1 MKVILSLALVITLT
15 GCMATPVKR
24 TFPEIPN
31 SLNTPC
37 EELIDVPVGTD
48 KLSDVLLVV
57 TKNYSL
63 YHECKLKVQTWND
76 WYKQQ
81 KEIFDV
87 VK

>member
-1 MKVILSLALVITLT
+1 MKTILALITVIALT
-15 GCMATPVKR
+15 GCIATPVKR
-24 TFPEIPN
+24 TFPPIPT

-37 EELIDVPVGTD
+37 EELVDVPAGTN
-48 KLSDVLLVV
+48 KLSEVLLVV

-63 YHECKLKVQTWND
+63 YHECKLKVETWND

-81 KEIFDV
+81 KEIFDS

>member
-1 MKVILSLALVITLT
+1 MKTVLTLFILLGLT
-15 GCMATPVKR
+15 GCIATPVKR
-24 TFPEIPN
+24 TFPTIPA

-37 EELIDVPVGTD
+37 EELVEIPKGTD
-48 KLSDVLLVV
+48 KLSEVLLVV

-63 YHECKLKVQTWND
+63 YHECKLKVVTWND

-81 KEIFDV
+81 KEIFDS